1 MKHYISIDGIHL
13 LSETPT
19 NIGFTKKDF
28 DEGKLIEL
36 PENLVEQA
44 EQIMFNPD
52 MFDMLFP
59 KKYYYIKSGKILCFD
74 SELTANYNIGT
85 TYNDYLN
92 GFYVELNDNQI
103 EFYLY
108 HPNASISTIWLCGE
122 NATSI
127 PTIDDIRSKKLA
139 DLVNYD
145 TSNAVNQF
153 IINGI
158 GAWFT
163 PTERAQYGS
172 SISAAETMGVESL
185 TFYIGDIALTVPTM
199 LAKQMLAAV
208 QLYADSCFIVTKQ
221 HEAQIKSLG
230 AIDEIENYNFETGYP
245 EKLVFSI

>member
-1 MKHYISIDGIHL
+1 MKHYISTDGIHL

-28 DEGKLIEL
+28 DEGRLIEL
-36 PENLVEQA
+36 PENLVKQA

-74 SELTANYNIGT
+74 SKLTTNYNIGT
-85 TYNDYLN
+85 TYDDYLN

-103 EFYLY
+103 EFYL
-108 HPNASISTIWLCGE
+108 HNRDASISSIWLCGE
-122 NATSI
+122 NITTNLS
-127 PTIDDIRSKKLA
+127 IDDIRSKKLT
-139 DLVNYD
+139 DLINYD
-145 TSNAVNQF
+145 SSDAVNQF

-172 SISAAETMGVESL
+172 SILAAETMGVESL
-185 TFYIGDIALTVPTM
+185 TFYIGDTALTVPTM
-199 LAKQMLAAV
+199 MAKQMLAAV
-208 QLYADSCFIVTKQ
+208 QLYADSCFIITKQ
-221 HEAQIKSLG
+221 HEAQIKVLETV
-230 AIDEIENYNFETGYP
+230 DEIENYNFETEYP
-245 EKLVFSI
+245 EKLIFSI